1 MAGAW
6 LTCSELLHTPLRF
19 AHCNTSWIL
28 QETLRKL
35 LEHMA
40 SRIQEAQRKRLST
53 GDTDVNHSRM
63 SYVVW
68 NRTSLAV
75 KG

>member
-1 MAGAW
+1 M
-6 LTCSELLHTPLRF
+6 
-19 AHCNTSWIL
+19 NWIL

-40 SRIQEAQRKRLST
+40 SRIREAQRKKWST
-53 GDTDVNHSRM
+53 GDTDVNLSRM
-63 SYVVW
+63 SYAAW

-75 KG
+75 RE